1 MKRVHGVR
9 ALKDR
14 LVISYSDDDDP
25 SWVWGREVDVSWK
38 ENPHVRR
45 VIHLTSQLLELLVG
59 GPTAIP
65 NNEELLQEWIAK
77 LLREHS
83 EGGQKAP

>member
-1 MKRVHGVR
+1 MKHVHDVR

-14 LVISYSDDDDP
+14 IVIRYSDDNDP
-25 SWVWGREVDVSWK
+25 PWVWGREVDVSWK

-59 GPTAIP
+59 DPTAIP
-65 NNEELLQEWIAK
+65 DNEELLQEWIAK
-77 LLREHS
+77 LLS
-83 EGGQKAP
+83 GQSRDGSGTP

>member
-1 MKRVHGVR
+1 MKHVHDVR

-14 LVISYSDDDDP
+14 IVIRYSDDTDP
-25 SWVWGREVDVSWK
+25 PWVWGREVDVSWK

-45 VIHLTSQLLELLVG
+45 VIHLTSQLLELLVED
-59 GPTAIP
+59 PTAIP

-77 LLREHS
+77 LLS
-83 EGGQKAP
+83 GQSHDGSGTH